1 MNENDLNLEDLD
13 QIEQSAE
20 QKLQIKN
27 RYHELSQK
35 VKTEAQARE
44 EAEAKLKAEVEG
56 KAQAEKERDF
66 FKNFNSLSSK
76 YPNANQFQDKIWEKV
91 RSGYSEEDATVSVLN
106 SEGKLQTPNME
117 PTRPDN
123 IAGGSA
129 TTVIT
134 EGGDKRIDEMSADEK
149 RNALLQMEKEG
160 ANLFKL

>member
-1 MNENDLNLEDLD
+1 MNENELNLEDLD
-13 QIEQSAE
+13 QIDQSAE
-20 QKLQIKN
+20 QKLQVKN
-27 RYHELSQK
+27 RYQQLSEK

-44 EAEAKLKAEVEG
+44 EAEAKLKTEAEA

-91 RSGYSEEDATVSVLN
+91 KLGYTEEDATVSVLN
-106 SEGKLQTPNME
+106 SEGKLQPME

-123 IAGGSA
+123 IIGGSA
-129 TTVIT
+129 ATVIT
-134 EGGDKRIDEMSADEK
+134 EGGEKRLDEMSADEK

-160 ANLFKL
+160 VNLLRL